1 MYYKRFP
8 RFSAVFS
15 PTIPK
20 VLFNNSSGHFCNT
33 GRGLH
38 LQRSHRL
45 LIVANDKLSAAQ
57 LRRVL
62 ILEEKKER
70 TRAERALARATK
82 RLNVSEIQATKND
95 TSSPL
100 LRLPPELR
108 NAIGRLVLLADGDFI
123 IDYYEIQAAI
133 SILHTC

>member
-1 MYYKRFP
+1 M
-8 RFSAVFS
+8 
-15 PTIPK
+15 IPPLLCCFLANHSEGL
-20 VLFNNSSGHFCNT
+20 VQQLQRALCNT

-57 LRRVL
+57 LRSVL
-62 ILEEKKER
+62 ILEENKER

-108 NAIGRLVLLADGDFI
+108 NAIGRLVLLAEGDFI

>member
-1 MYYKRFP
+1 M
-8 RFSAVFS
+8 
-15 PTIPK
+15 
-20 VLFNNSSGHFCNT
+20 
-33 GRGLH
+33 
-38 LQRSHRL
+38 
-45 LIVANDKLSAAQ
+45 ANDKLSAAQ
-57 LRRVL
+57 LRSVL
-62 ILEEKKER
+62 ILEENKER

-108 NAIGRLVLLADGDFI
+108 NAIGRLVLLAEGDFI